1 MEIAKVV
8 IIGIVLVFLILLLLT
23 LLLIV
28 FRKAAG
34 GNSPQKNTEDQ
45 EKITIARR
53 EETDGNKNAQKTEKS
68 EDFSLICILTAA
80 VAAYRSET
88 GENADPSHFKVVA
101 FHKTPRRIK

>member
-28 FRKAAG
+28 FKKAVG
-34 GNSPQKNTEDQ
+34 EKSSQKTTENK

-53 EETDGNKNAQKTEKS
+53 EETDGNRNIQKTEKP

-88 GENADPSHFKVVA
+88 GENADLSHFKVVA
-101 FHKTPRRIK
+101 FHKTPRRMQ